1 MKNEDSSEDIVFR
14 SQPEGSKS
22 KGMLIGMICLAI
34 LAIGGI
40 GFGAWAMMDG
50 NDRVA
55 KKDEQISDLNSQL
68 AEKEA
73 MVGDEM
79 ISDETIGDENTAYV
93 NPVIKS
99 TDPTEEY
106 TLYLHLLSPGQVE
119 GADVVDIKAKNGVV
133 EECKLGKLGV
143 TSGTNTLGTITPVG
157 DCDISGLEG
166 EIFKIVE
173 FGSGQDHSNTRIGFI
188 MTDGSV
194 KYTLPIQEAV
204 SNNDFGIKGN
214 LGIDGKVSDVL
225 DASIYEVELYTGY
238 VASIFILKDGS
249 FVKFDESMIQ

>member
-22 KGMLIGMICLAI
+22 KGMLIGMICFAI

-40 GFGAWAMMDG
+40 GFGVWAMMDG
-50 NDRVA
+50 NDKVA

-73 MVGDEM
+73 MVGDE
-79 ISDETIGDENTAYV
+79 TIGDENIAHA
-93 NPVIKS
+93 NPIIKS

-106 TLYLHLLSPGQVE
+106 TLYLHSLSPGQVE

-214 LGIDGKVSDVL
+214 LGIDGEVSDVL

-238 VASIFILKDGS
+238 VSSIFILKDGS